1 MTATTIILATLAVA
15 LLALAIGMLV
25 RDLLKP
31 RSMHPEFPQLDEE
44 SQNDFDRS
52 FSNLVRDAGLTLDVN
67 TALALIVG
75 VGVICGAAGFV
86 ALENSLAVAF
96 GFGVGVLLPLTV
108 FVIMRWRRL
117 AVLRGSL
124 PEALQVV
131 ADSVRSGRNLEQAA
145 EMVASELEG
154 PISEEFS
161 ASASRLKLGN
171 SPVVVMEQMANR
183 IPLPEF
189 RVFATAVMVHQMAG
203 GNLALLT
210 ERMAHA
216 ARDRQELFGH
226 LRAVTSGSRLSAI
239 GIALG
244 SILAVVSLVW
254 LQPEYVS
261 AFLSNEMGPT
271 LLTIAA
277 CLQLIGALWVW
288 RVMRVIY

>member
-145 EMVASELEG
+145 EMVASE
-154 PISEEFS
+154 
-161 ASASRLKLGN
+161 
-171 SPVVVMEQMANR
+171 
-183 IPLPEF
+183 
-189 RVFATAVMVHQMAG
+189 
-203 GNLALLT
+203 
-210 ERMAHA
+210 
-216 ARDRQELFGH
+216 
-226 LRAVTSGSRLSAI
+226 
-239 GIALG
+239 
-244 SILAVVSLVW
+244 
-254 LQPEYVS
+254 
-261 AFLSNEMGPT
+261 
-271 LLTIAA
+271 
-277 CLQLIGALWVW
+277 
-288 RVMRVIY
+288 

>member
-154 PISEEFS
+154 PISEEFN

-171 SPVVVMEQMANR
+171 SPAEDADSTFSNPISM
-183 IPLPEF
+183 I
-189 RVFATAVMVHQMAG
+189 ATF
-203 GNLALLT
+203 T
-210 ERMAHA
+210 P
-216 ARDRQELFGH
+216 FP
-226 LRAVTSGSRLSAI
+226 VTFSS
-239 GIALG
+239 
-244 SILAVVSLVW
+244 
-254 LQPEYVS
+254 
-261 AFLSNEMGPT
+261 
-271 LLTIAA
+271 
-277 CLQLIGALWVW
+277 
-288 RVMRVIY
+288 